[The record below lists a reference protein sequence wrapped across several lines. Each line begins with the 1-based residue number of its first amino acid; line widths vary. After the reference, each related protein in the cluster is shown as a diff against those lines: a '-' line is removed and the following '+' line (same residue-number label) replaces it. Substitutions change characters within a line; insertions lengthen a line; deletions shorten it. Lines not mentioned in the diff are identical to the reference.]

1 MRARCDLSS
10 ANMFSRFTRS
20 FQENQP
26 LDSVAAEI
34 VEVERY
40 SSGTENA
47 RFAHPLPPLL
57 AYFRHTQ
64 PESGGNDNATCRL
77 TDSQSIALFSGQ
89 RCRDE
94 FCTQLAH

>member
-40 SSGTENA
+40 SSGTDNA
-47 RFAHPLPPLL
+47 RFATL
-57 AYFRHTQ
+57 
-64 PESGGNDNATCRL
+64 CRL
-77 TDSQSIALFSGQ
+77 CWPTSGTPNPNQELTITQ
-89 RCRDE
+89 R
-94 FCTQLAH
+94 AG